1 MELSQL
7 RQPLTLMRQ
16 LLALCPQMAIAAQQI
31 YDEWNDEESGGICDQ
46 IAQEI
51 AGIIASK
58 IENIELDDYGH
69 EGDDHAA
76 VVVKRG
82 DKAYLVDIPHSIY
95 EIGGGYSWKKIP
107 NVKFSPKDI
116 IITRL

>member
-16 LLALCPQMAIAAQQI
+16 LLALRPQIATAAQKI
-31 YDEWNDEESGGICDQ
+31 YDEWTEEDQGGICDQ

-51 AGIIASK
+51 SGIIASN

-76 VVVKRG
+76 VVVKRPG
-82 DKAYLVDIPHSIY
+82 KAYLVDIPHSVY
-95 EIGGGYSWKKIP
+95 ETGGGYSWKKIP
-107 NVKFSPKDI
+107 NIRFKPDDI
-116 IITRL
+116 IIIRL